1 MPIRYPSEERQT
13 GEPAN
18 QQTGRVDEVCPEV
31 QNFRFPD
38 SRIVQDILDV
48 SEVST
53 RAEMDEDDS
62 KY

>member
-1 MPIRYPSEERQT
+1 
-13 GEPAN
+13 
-18 QQTGRVDEVCPEV
+18 VCPEV